1 MPIFAMGNLS
11 LDERAMS
18 NATVAPEDERMLPAC
33 PTEGARFKPIRKR
46 GQKSEAETKDRLKQK
61 ITLLTRRVQQL

>member
-1 MPIFAMGNLS
+1 
-11 LDERAMS
+11 MS

-33 PTEGARFKPIRKR
+33 PIEGRFKPIRKR

-61 ITLLTRRVQQL
+61 ISVLTRRVQQL